1 MKVEFK
7 DTFFESVQK
16 LVWYD
21 TKLWKFWQAVRYDI
35 PSFLKN
41 IWRFR
46 KELYS
51 HRWYD
56 YRYTLEML
64 HRSLVIMESKMH
76 DGMEVAESRDK
87 KIAKMQRAIQI
98 LKNIIDDNYIEMAEA
113 ELGELIMHDW
123 QFEEVPDNPGYSRL
137 VDNETPAE
145 RKHNRKVYDKARR
158 LGEAEWKELWR
169 IFEGQNYNQYKKIT
183 KSLTPEQMRNDNVWV
198 DWFDGT
204 DMRGWWD

>member
-21 TKLWKFWQAVRYDI
+21 TKLWKFWQTIRYDI
-35 PSFLKN
+35 PGFIKN
-41 IWRFR
+41 VYRFR

-64 HRSLVIMESKMH
+64 HRSLVIMEAKMH
-76 DGMEVAESRDK
+76 DGMEVRESRDK

-98 LKNIIDDNYIEMAEA
+98 LKNINDDNYIEMAEA
-113 ELGELIMHDW
+113 ELGKLVMRDW
-123 QFEEVPDNPGYSRL
+123 EFEDVPDRPGYSRL

-145 RKHNRKVYDKARR
+145 RKHNRKVFNRARK
-158 LGEAEWKELWR
+158 LESMEWKELWK
-169 IFEGQNYNQYKKIT
+169 IFEGQDMRGYKKLT
-183 KSLTPEQMRNDNVWV
+183 KYKSAEEMISSDIWN